1 MIRLTEL
8 QENWRGMTVSS
19 VFQIPGFTIL
29 IVVLLAVGVTM
40 LLSGNIDDVAK
51 TPKQLANPLHK
62 ENRKILFDAT
72 SEE

>member
-1 MIRLTEL
+1 MIKLTEL

-51 TPKQLANPLHK
+51 TPKQLANPLHT

-72 SEE
+72 SE